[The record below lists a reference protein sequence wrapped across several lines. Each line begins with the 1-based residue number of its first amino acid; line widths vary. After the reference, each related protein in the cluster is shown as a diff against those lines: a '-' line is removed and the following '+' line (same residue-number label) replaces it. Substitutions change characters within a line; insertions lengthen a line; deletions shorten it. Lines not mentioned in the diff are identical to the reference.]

1 MITNHEFLYSF
12 IRIMGSLHKGDGLAV
27 LTFHSIDESGSKISI
42 TPSEFAR
49 QMQFLKEHRYEVLSL
64 SQLSPLLRTPAP
76 FPRNAVVLTFDDGY
90 QNTYR
95 HAFPILQE
103 YGFPA
108 TVFITTHFCGQ
119 RNNWPQPGFSVPSL
133 PMLSWKEI
141 EEMSRYQV
149 EIGAHTHTHPN
160 LTELP
165 QTELEREVLTS
176 KRTIEERTGNPCH
189 LFAYP
194 FGKLED
200 RVKRLVAS
208 EFIIACAGH
217 LNRVTSRSD
226 LHSLERVDVGYAP
239 HLSAFRVLVS
249 PSFHLYLSIKRGY
262 RKVIGKFQ

>member
-1 MITNHEFLYSF
+1 MTPSEFLYVI
-12 IRIMGSLHKGDGLAV
+12 IRIMGSLHKDDGLTV
-27 LTFHSIDESGSKISI
+27 LTYHSVDESGSKISV

-49 QMQFLKEHRYEVLSL
+49 QMQFLKEHRYQVLSL
-64 SQLSPLLRTPAP
+64 SQISPLLKTPGP
-76 FPRNAVVLTFDDGY
+76 FPVNAVVLTFDDGY
-90 QNTYR
+90 QNTYG

-108 TVFITTHFCGQ
+108 TVFIATHFCGK
-119 RNNWPQPGFSVPSL
+119 RNDWPQPGFSVPSL

-160 LTELP
+160 LTELV
-165 QTELEREVLTS
+165 QSEIEREVLTS
-176 KRTIEERTGNPCH
+176 KRTIEEKTGNPCH

-194 FGKLED
+194 FGKVEE
-200 RVKRLVAS
+200 RIKRLVAS
-208 EFIIACAGH
+208 EFTIACSGR

-226 LHSLERVDVGYAP
+226 LHSLERVGVGYAP

-249 PSFHLYLSIKRGY
+249 RSFHLYLPIKQGY
-262 RKVIGKFQ
+262 RSMIGRFR